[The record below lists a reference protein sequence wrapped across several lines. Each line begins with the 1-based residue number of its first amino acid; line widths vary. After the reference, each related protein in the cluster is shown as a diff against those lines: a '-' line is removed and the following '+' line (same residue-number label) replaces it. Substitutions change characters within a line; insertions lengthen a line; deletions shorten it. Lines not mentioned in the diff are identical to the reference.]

1 MPNVPCGFTLIS
13 KYRKLIGEEGMEELL
28 AKTITMAVAIGLIKS
43 EQLRRVVVDDTV
55 MPKAIAH
62 PTDSKL
68 LERSREK
75 IVEIAAANGIAL
87 KQTFEKGGKH
97 LTHKA
102 CRYGHSGRCRCMR
115 RVTKR
120 QGTIVVRLS
129 RKTAGEVNAMSA
141 AVQEALM
148 HLPGRANRT
157 RLQVKQG
164 KNTKGPKINSWHT
177 HEVSCIAKGKA
188 KTPYEFCVKVGIA
201 TKARQNLIVG
211 ARSFPNNPFDCHTLA
226 EQIEQAAIL
235 IQAVAVVPET
245 VYVDRGYRLK
255 KEDRLH
261 TQTCCP
267 ICSGR

>member
-1 MPNVPCGFTLIS
+1 MLPLPW
-13 KYRKLIGEEGMEELL
+13 
-28 AKTITMAVAIGLIKS
+28 KTIAVRYPSCAIGIFCTGRMRYRPVTGAL
-43 EQLRRVVVDDTV
+43 
-55 MPKAIAH
+55 
-62 PTDSKL
+62 
-68 LERSREK
+68 
-75 IVEIAAANGIAL
+75 AANGAVADLPPPIRMHR
-87 KQTFEKGGKH
+87 Q
-97 LTHKA
+97 
-102 CRYGHSGRCRCMR
+102 SG
-115 RVTKR
+115 
-120 QGTIVVRLS
+120 QNI
-129 RKTAGEVNAMSA
+129 
-141 AVQEALM
+141 
-148 HLPGRANRT
+148 
-157 RLQVKQG
+157 
-164 KNTKGPKINSWHT
+164 
-177 HEVSCIAKGKA
+177 EVSCIAKGKA